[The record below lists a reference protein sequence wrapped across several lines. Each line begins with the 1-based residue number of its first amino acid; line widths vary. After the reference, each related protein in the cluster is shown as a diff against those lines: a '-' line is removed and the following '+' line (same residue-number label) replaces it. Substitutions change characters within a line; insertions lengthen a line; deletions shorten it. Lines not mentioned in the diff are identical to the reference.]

1 MEELDEF
8 GIPIKKTNVKKPI
21 VDEFGIP
28 VKKKD
33 GTNVPSSS
41 STTQKPTSDSATQ
54 SKDGSLVTPK
64 KYRLPNESDF
74 EQMQQQGI
82 VAPPSEIEKR
92 KSVDVKIDR
101 NELLGRQTP
110 VERVE
115 NLPISKTENKKATQE
130 EIANRNTPSIVPIEK
145 EKEAEALYDF
155 KESDKQGLKSK
166 IDEKIE
172 KEDLLLDKPF
182 ASYSSYDKPPIYD
195 PALQTYVEQ
204 EKDNFV
210 SSNFGEDK
218 LSELGIDASDFDGF
232 INKNGYKQDYLNR
245 EEKGLFENDN
255 SRQNPTLA
263 KEANKF
269 RMLNLYIKEKNRR
282 ENLKRDLEANKENLE
297 RPFTEKIKPS
307 QVTVFEPAKIES
319 YVEAELP
326 NLYKKL
332 KERDSENQKILEAH
346 NKGEANLLYGAKQ
359 TFKSGWNGFVDRL
372 NNSFATVYDKIGL
385 DTSAEEV
392 RLLHEENQ
400 MLRPDTRD
408 VGYVSGKKANF
419 DGVNYIVDESGQIY
433 DADKKIRV
441 TDLMFKETYD
451 KINELAQK
459 GERDYI
465 YSPQGTAIQAGG
477 VLGDILVQI
486 LATKG
491 AGNIVSGIS
500 GASKIGLGVDLSK
513 IPMSRNLSNAIIA
526 QSALGYSSGMEETL
540 KTAKEQGLN
549 DDEAQMLASD
559 ASQRMALLYAITAP
573 ISPQTK
579 ATQALFGSESK
590 NLIKKAVLAYKE
602 GGKKGFVETLKGGLP
617 KLAKNIGEF
626 TEEGVKELFQENIQQ
641 TGENYVI
648 NAETNRQAGKQI
660 LKESISGDEFIN
672 TSILSFLTSG
682 LASQA
687 KMPTFFSNAK
697 VDQLKTL
704 GQISQDIPKF
714 ESNLKEMVSS
724 KIITPEIAEKLKA
737 DVKAYSNNQNK
748 IPKDASSEVAMD
760 LMRKLE
766 EINQLESQKKTLD
779 KSFHKGID
787 EKIEAKREEANKLYI
802 NQQNAKTEIPIT
814 QTEQKVEVQEQTKEQ
829 KVEQPQ
835 STASQQNEDGSYG
848 FNLPKADSKKAE
860 IPDWHREEHE
870 GRINQY
876 QKWIDEYKEDLKKEE
891 SKGMLSS
898 WLSDS
903 KTEKKWIKKTIK
915 KYEDKIKL
923 LQENPVEFYRS
934 ELKRVKES
942 HEERVEDDPE
952 FKQRLIDEYGSADFE
967 VTSGNLIDR
976 FNNTIF
982 DYEAVQKTANK
993 NAKQTKQP
1001 TEFQEVSQEVVTP
1014 EVEQKPLE
1022 NEATPP
1028 SNIEPNG
1035 NVQLR
1040 VEQLGESG
1048 AIAEPTAPIN
1058 KEENL
1063 PEATQSTTS
1072 KGNAEVKK
1080 IKVYRGE
1087 PKKVDIQ
1094 NKDIMWVTPNK
1105 ELADEYSYDL
1115 GIGKKGSLEKGIV
1128 TESEIEVPK
1137 NPLILNYKGDTEVK
1151 SKDIGGGLRI
1161 ALKEAYRSGKISIEK
1176 SREIS
1181 EKISKYEDLAGNNL
1195 EAWHTKVNKP
1205 SVTGIFVEI
1214 AKDLGFDGI
1223 QANEG
1228 RKGQDVGYGLFKEAS
1243 TPKNEITQQPSLED
1257 ISSFLT
1263 QKFKANEQAT
1273 TTSANDGSKIES
1285 VQENR
1290 PMGEETKQA
1299 EQKVKKLSLR
1309 GRTPLDKRK
1318 IKDVEMISS
1327 LNTEVYDPYSLVQ
1340 QYFIGGGRILTDDV
1354 KKLLN
1359 SGEEARLRLQYARTK
1374 DKKGSTINE
1383 IAHYLWEEHGEMLN
1397 LESEDF
1403 RDAVEEV
1410 VTSFMSPKAMA
1421 VDLNSRFGMKYQREQ
1436 DFREQEAFYEEAKN
1450 LGIANEEEH
1459 NLALSYLDVMTDEEI
1474 MKLADEYADFEE
1486 FLANEENKKNR
1497 EISDKVRNLKVNLGK
1512 LSGGGLQSNVLGLPV
1527 AIWNTSMDIIATSID
1542 AGMEISDA
1550 IKRGL
1555 NYIQKNHRGQWN
1567 KKQFNDEVLKE
1578 LGVRGI
1584 EINGQ
1589 DVIVKPQTK
1598 EDAKVVDGFYSDIE
1612 KSLIDTKKD
1621 NLTASEWETIIGKS
1635 DEAKWTGLTDW
1646 LSQQQGSVSK
1656 ADIQQ
1661 FLKDNRIQVVE
1672 VVKGKTEWSEV
1683 KKGKWERPI
1692 DKENLQGRKTAGK
1705 VVIQLIDGKYYG
1717 EPSTT
1722 KYTRVFNTLEEAQ
1735 SYYDGVDGF
1744 STDTKFSKYQV
1755 EGEKENYKEVLVTL
1769 PSINESQK
1777 SLDSKLKEKGYV
1789 MTSDGLIYPRTIA
1802 GYADI
1807 NNSPNG
1813 VDFAKLPSEVQ
1824 KIASKLKSTI
1834 GGKDFKS
1841 SHFDEANILVHLRMN
1856 TRTDADGKKVLF
1868 LEEVQSDWGQKG
1880 KKEGFVEDIEKTNWK
1895 TPRVVNGNK
1904 VYDSE
1909 KGDFTI
1915 IDRGNGNISLLN
1927 KDSEELFDGKYTTV
1941 EEAKEGADNEAVQY
1955 GRGGIPTAPFVMD
1968 TNTWTKLGL
1977 KVALKEAVKQGVDKI
1992 AWTTGEQQNDR
2003 YDLSKQVDGID
2014 YVKNENGNYDL
2025 IISTNKGEVLNYD
2038 NQSINQVE
2046 SILGKDMAS
2055 KIDGGEGRKGMIG
2068 NRIDGND
2075 LKVGGKGMKGFY
2087 GSPSEGKL
2095 GIIGEVVK
2103 ALTKQE
2109 PKTITLKTDNGV
2121 PKNEF
2126 SANAVRDELPNV
2138 KNESTQYSID
2148 ITPEL
2153 KSEVEKG
2160 LPMFGNLKEQ
2170 RKAMVNAEV
2179 DKIAQKVKDL
2189 LPGIKDPDLKKQGF
2203 SQDQLIDL
2211 VATAV
2216 KNLIAAGIEIDE
2228 AIKQVVSSLK
2238 ERFGDLGFEI
2248 DPNKVKSILN
2258 PPNNDSNFNDFEKA
2272 VKSIP
2277 ISGIIKKYLSG
2288 ETIEEVYGTPENPQE
2303 YDSKILNDLGR
2314 HGEEV
2319 ITKAKE
2325 IFGID
2330 YIEKSLEALDSSNL
2344 NSFEKAIQYVALMN
2358 EVDLRLQ
2365 NNPNN
2370 ITDKKLQKLIYAKYQ
2385 KNARI
2390 GSLTI
2395 NAGRLMNIMKNGI
2408 DVNKQA
2414 EKIFS
2419 SKQKEAKN
2427 EIEKI
2432 VQVTPDGINKAMDSE
2447 SVDIE
2452 KAIEEG
2458 VEKRITELYSKLP
2471 TARRIKADK
2480 AIRALENIQKRLRSK
2495 TYDATI
2501 GVPIAIIDSGISVI
2515 KNSIKAG
2522 VNIADA
2528 IEAGI
2533 NHIKE
2538 KYGKDWEKESQFRQ
2552 DMLDGFSEEGIDTSK
2567 IEKSNK
2573 DAVKELLIE
2582 AGFSREV
2589 KSKGEVKTL
2598 FDWKKL
2604 AGEEGSVDKIKEN
2617 VENVLKS
2624 KNYSKN
2630 QIEDASKEF
2639 ESEYNRLSEEIINK
2653 GLAELENRNLI
2664 KPSPNRKI
2672 EAKRLAE
2679 LFNYGLMK
2687 GDSVQYDNIMNKV
2700 LGLSDLDAESY
2711 QKIKNATKALAD
2723 IFNAKRKQG
2732 RLTEGAVSSLT
2743 NQINHNIKTILHDQA
2758 FRNASKRYKTA
2769 NIASE
2774 FAGLAQKS
2782 LLENPGNALENILSG
2797 VYASVV
2803 ARSAGALKKELT
2815 PEMRK
2820 QNSINAKVI
2829 FDDINTN
2836 AGLFYGDTNTSLI
2849 TQSRIEE
2856 WLNGKSDNR
2865 LYHAILSFLTGRV
2878 YLQASDSMAKSDI
2891 TNSYFAKNVIEI
2903 LTHKSNPEGPMTAE
2917 EALMYISDNTTGI
2930 KFDEAVVEAK
2940 KIIDEING
2948 KQTKKQIADS
2958 PQAVHR
2964 FAMDIVRDN
2973 LISGG
2978 RMTKDQVEKAYIAGY
2993 KSAGR
2998 DIGHVANNWVSAS
3011 VNYLN
3016 SNIQTML
3023 ENSIKEKE
3031 WDRATLLTL
3040 TSIITKNIMNPFVGG
3055 GTNWIVRN
3063 ATKAGIANP
3072 LSAINLISDYAMRKP
3087 IDLSTETGRKHLEEA
3102 LYRKANFQSTAA
3114 TSLVG
3119 TTIALMTFAL
3129 MKYGDD
3135 EEENLLTIN
3144 EWLKKNEW
3152 AKKYFDKLSP
3162 ETAAVMIAMENEEL
3176 GDHYIKSLG
3185 MKTDYFD
3192 QNMILL
3198 RSLDK
3203 ENQSSV
3209 GIGASI
3215 ATSPFSMPGPWR
3227 MYRDVQNMKRG
3238 LNGIPPIKSEPRITS
3253 FWNGVFKGGFI
3264 DYIGLRPD
3272 AIYGTKE
3279 ELEEAKKQRK
3289 KDEKG
3294 EVYKPSRPTGF

>member
-41 STTQKPTSDSATQ
+41 STTQKPTSDSAMQ

-64 KYRLPNESDF
+64 MRSLKPGEKIYTDKNIPTETPIPKLAPLPKNFDKLQVKEEVKVKAKELFDEINTVDENVAIANLEDAKNDAQPIDYMREGGKKFVNVLSGIGNIFPKGLKALTGGAVDIGEFDTFKPYVPLQEEKEQIKKANPKIQYSQEELQSLAEKLFVEKDLDKQRAKKANDLLQNVDPNIQRIAKSELIKKLDLKNPQLEGNIAQINVIDNTYEEALQELKTLEENVYKLRDIAEKDPTQVENYNQSIDIFNQKINDLKTLEKDYTKLIDQNEVLSSDVNDLEKNIELFKLNYNPYDKFLGRIASSGMKLGAGAMALTSEVLPNSPSNFALKVELGETAKSVLEDAEKIEGKYRRITLDDVQSAADLGRF
-74 EQMQQQGI
+74 
-82 VAPPSEIEKR
+82 
-92 KSVDVKIDR
+92 SVDMLAEQLPVLASVATGYGGLAFVGAGSGGQKTMQMRKELENNPLKYTDSKIA
-101 NELLGRQTP
+101 LTGLSYA
-110 VERVE
+110 
-115 NLPISKTENKKATQE
+115 L
-130 EIANRNTPSIVPIEK
+130 
-145 EKEAEALYDF
+145 AEAIPELQTLKIMNGAKRSLASISQNTAQRELFQNGMKKSFQDLF
-155 KESDKQGLKSK
+155 ERSAKVTKNATFEGLSENATGIMQDY
-166 IDEKIE
+166 IDEKILGNKPTDKQKKR
-172 KEDLLLDKPF
+172 KEEFISGFIMGGGMTTIGEAPAF
-182 ASYSSYDKPPIYD
+182 TSYVLS
-195 PALQTYVEQ
+195 Q
-204 EKDNFV
+204 V
-210 SSNFGEDK
+210 SSQKEMNEVSDK
-218 LSELGIDASDFDGF
+218 LKKLTIFSREL
-232 INKNGYKQDYLNR
+232 
-245 EEKGLFENDN
+245 E
-255 SRQNPTLA
+255 
-263 KEANKF
+263 
-269 RMLNLYIKEKNRR
+269 
-282 ENLKRDLEANKENLE
+282 KENL
-297 RPFTEKIKPS
+297 TESDKKTIQQEIKSITKDIDNTIKSKIKNVES
-307 QVTVFEPAKIES
+307 LSKEQIEEVVKITTRQSDLKTEAQEVKSGNLSDNIKKFKLEQLKQEFQLLEEKRNGIKEGSITTVE
-319 YVEAELP
+319 VLP
-326 NLYKKL
+326 ISDQDKL
-332 KERDSENQKILEAH
+332 KREAL
-346 NKGEANLLYGAKQ
+346 KELKQ
-359 TFKSGWNGFVDRL
+359 EL
-372 NNSFATVYDKIGL
+372 N
-385 DTSAEEV
+385 
-392 RLLHEENQ
+392 
-400 MLRPDTRD
+400 PD
-408 VGYVSGKKANF
+408 GKK
-419 DGVNYIVDESGQIY
+419 DITITDSQI
-433 DADKKIRV
+433 
-441 TDLMFKETYD
+441 T
-451 KINELAQK
+451 
-459 GERDYI
+459 ER
-465 YSPQGTAIQAGG
+465 
-477 VLGDILVQI
+477 
-486 LATKG
+486 
-491 AGNIVSGIS
+491 
-500 GASKIGLGVDLSK
+500 
-513 IPMSRNLSNAIIA
+513 
-526 QSALGYSSGMEETL
+526 
-540 KTAKEQGLN
+540 
-549 DDEAQMLASD
+549 
-559 ASQRMALLYAITAP
+559 
-573 ISPQTK
+573 
-579 ATQALFGSESK
+579 
-590 NLIKKAVLAYKE
+590 
-602 GGKKGFVETLKGGLP
+602 
-617 KLAKNIGEF
+617 
-626 TEEGVKELFQENIQQ
+626 
-641 TGENYVI
+641 
-648 NAETNRQAGKQI
+648 
-660 LKESISGDEFIN
+660 
-672 TSILSFLTSG
+672 
-682 LASQA
+682 
-687 KMPTFFSNAK
+687 
-697 VDQLKTL
+697 
-704 GQISQDIPKF
+704 
-714 ESNLKEMVSS
+714 
-724 KIITPEIAEKLKA
+724 
-737 DVKAYSNNQNK
+737 
-748 IPKDASSEVAMD
+748 
-760 LMRKLE
+760 
-766 EINQLESQKKTLD
+766 
-779 KSFHKGID
+779 
-787 EKIEAKREEANKLYI
+787 ANKLYI
-802 NQQNAKTEIPIT
+802 NQQNAKTEIPIAK
-814 QTEQKVEVQEQTKEQ
+814 TEQKVEVQEQPKNIEQAEEIVAKEPTAVVEEVAPKNEILEAEDMVAPSVQENQKTEEIEPIGQLGTGANIYFQTEKYRVNDLSNGKFVLNIGDKNEVWPIANVEFDNAKEAVQIAEKLNKLRPEGLTKDYNIDGVIENLRNEIKNETQ
-829 KVEQPQ
+829 PTESNPADGNISTGDNVVE
-835 STASQQNEDGSYG
+835 SNGIAEQQNNQAGDVQNANDGNAGKREVELDINEVEG
-848 FNLPKADSKKAE
+848 FLNEEFGDKKPVKTPKQE
-860 IPDWHREEHE
+860 V
-870 GRINQY
+870 
-876 QKWIDEYKEDLKKEE
+876 KKEE
-891 SKGMLSS
+891 
-898 WLSDS
+898 
-903 KTEKKWIKKTIK
+903 
-915 KYEDKIKL
+915 
-923 LQENPVEFYRS
+923 V
-934 ELKRVKES
+934 
-942 HEERVEDDPE
+942 
-952 FKQRLIDEYGSADFE
+952 
-967 VTSGNLIDR
+967 
-976 FNNTIF
+976 
-982 DYEAVQKTANK
+982 
-993 NAKQTKQP
+993 
-1001 TEFQEVSQEVVTP
+1001 
-1014 EVEQKPLE
+1014 
-1022 NEATPP
+1022 
-1028 SNIEPNG
+1028 PNSVG
-1035 NVQLR
+1035 V
-1040 VEQLGESG
+1040 
-1048 AIAEPTAPIN
+1048 
-1058 KEENL
+1058 
-1063 PEATQSTTS
+1063 
-1072 KGNAEVKK
+1072 AEVKK
-1080 IKVYRGE
+1080 E
-1087 PKKVDIQ
+1087 
-1094 NKDIMWVTPNK
+1094 
-1105 ELADEYSYDL
+1105 
-1115 GIGKKGSLEKGIV
+1115 
-1128 TESEIEVPK
+1128 
-1137 NPLILNYKGDTEVK
+1137 
-1151 SKDIGGGLRI
+1151 
-1161 ALKEAYRSGKISIEK
+1161 
-1176 SREIS
+1176 
-1181 EKISKYEDLAGNNL
+1181 
-1195 EAWHTKVNKP
+1195 
-1205 SVTGIFVEI
+1205 
-1214 AKDLGFDGI
+1214 
-1223 QANEG
+1223 
-1228 RKGQDVGYGLFKEAS
+1228 S
-1243 TPKNEITQQPSLED
+1243 TP
-1257 ISSFLT
+1257 
-1263 QKFKANEQAT
+1263 
-1273 TTSANDGSKIES
+1273 
-1285 VQENR
+1285 V
-1290 PMGEETKQA
+1290 KQA
-1299 EQKVKKLSLR
+1299 
-1309 GRTPLDKRK
+1309 
-1318 IKDVEMISS
+1318 
-1327 LNTEVYDPYSLVQ
+1327 
-1340 QYFIGGGRILTDDV
+1340 
-1354 KKLLN
+1354 
-1359 SGEEARLRLQYARTK
+1359 
-1374 DKKGSTINE
+1374 KGFAS
-1383 IAHYLWEEHGEMLN
+1383 
-1397 LESEDF
+1397 
-1403 RDAVEEV
+1403 
-1410 VTSFMSPKAMA
+1410 MA
-1421 VDLNSRFGMKYQREQ
+1421 VD
-1436 DFREQEAFYEEAKN
+1436 
-1450 LGIANEEEH
+1450 
-1459 NLALSYLDVMTDEEI
+1459 
-1474 MKLADEYADFEE
+1474 
-1486 FLANEENKKNR
+1486 
-1497 EISDKVRNLKVNLGK
+1497 
-1512 LSGGGLQSNVLGLPV
+1512 
-1527 AIWNTSMDIIATSID
+1527 
-1542 AGMEISDA
+1542 
-1550 IKRGL
+1550 
-1555 NYIQKNHRGQWN
+1555 
-1567 KKQFNDEVLKE
+1567 
-1578 LGVRGI
+1578 
-1584 EINGQ
+1584 
-1589 DVIVKPQTK
+1589 
-1598 EDAKVVDGFYSDIE
+1598 
-1612 KSLIDTKKD
+1612 
-1621 NLTASEWETIIGKS
+1621 NLTTSLKDFQGRAKEYSEQTYNRIV
-1635 DEAKWTGLTDW
+1635 DEAKQGKLNISSIPPIQIWKNPQTGKFVILAGHSRT
-1646 LSQQQGSVSK
+1646 K
-1656 ADIQQ
+1656 AFSD
-1661 FLKDNRIQVVE
+1661 LA
-1672 VVKGKTEWSEV
+1672 S
-1683 KKGKWERPI
+1683 
-1692 DKENLQGRKTAGK
+1692 GK
-1705 VVIQLIDGKYYG
+1705 VEFSDKYKKSDF
-1717 EPSTT
+1717 ENINSQI
-1722 KYTRVFNTLEEAQ
+1722 VEAETLEEAQ
-1735 SYYDGVDGF
+1735 KIAQESNQGAVQTVVDNAKYVRESLLPTFKNFNQAKTKLKSLYGSAWARIYAYANLNPKGKAMQMLKQF
-1744 STDTKFSKYQV
+1744 QDSNESDSDDKSKKIAEWTGKSRSDFENLTDAHENEIFDYLLKNDKIKTYSELSELLNRRVNGLEEFNTNEPLNFEQKIGRGSNEV
-1755 EGEKENYKEVLVTL
+1755 EIVKQIQDLKNRDIQIKKQIKELQSFGKN
-1769 PSINESQK
+1769 INESQRK
-1777 SLDSKLKEKGYV
+1777 QIKELTAESIKINTV
-1789 MTSDGLIYPRTIA
+1789 DIPNAQVKQKQARA
-1802 GYADI
+1802 ADAEQFDIFSQI
-1807 NNSPNG
+1807 N
-1813 VDFAKLPSEVQ
+1813 EQ
-1824 KIASKLKSTI
+1824 
-1834 GGKDFKS
+1834 
-1841 SHFDEANILVHLRMN
+1841 
-1856 TRTDADGKKVLF
+1856 
-1868 LEEVQSDWGQKG
+1868 
-1880 KKEGFVEDIEKTNWK
+1880 IE
-1895 TPRVVNGNK
+1895 
-1904 VYDSE
+1904 
-1909 KGDFTI
+1909 
-1915 IDRGNGNISLLN
+1915 NGNITPEQVDKFVNDDRKAEEIEPIVKAIESKAKSEN
-1927 KDSEELFDGKYTTV
+1927 KVELEEAVAEV
-1941 EEAKEGADNEAVQY
+1941 EEFLATE
-1955 GRGGIPTAPFVMD
+1955 
-1968 TNTWTKLGL
+1968 
-1977 KVALKEAVKQGVDKI
+1977 
-1992 AWTTGEQQNDR
+1992 
-2003 YDLSKQVDGID
+2003 
-2014 YVKNENGNYDL
+2014 ENKKSEYKFSN
-2025 IISTNKGEVLNYD
+2025 
-2038 NQSINQVE
+2038 
-2046 SILGKDMAS
+2046 
-2055 KIDGGEGRKGMIG
+2055 
-2068 NRIDGND
+2068 
-2075 LKVGGKGMKGFY
+2075 
-2087 GSPSEGKL
+2087 SPSLKNAQAVDSSVL
-2095 GIIGEVVK
+2095 
-2103 ALTKQE
+2103 
-2109 PKTITLKTDNGV
+2109 PITLKATENIL
-2121 PKNEF
+2121 KNEGNWDKAIIGDVKNLGNGWF
-2126 SANAVRDELPNV
+2126 EVGKTVKGESVLYSPTTDKAATIVDSENKGGRNAVYVNDFV
-2138 KNESTQYSID
+2138 KNNPTI
-2148 ITPEL
+2148 
-2153 KSEVEKG
+2153 SEKQ
-2160 LPMFGNLKEQ
+2160 Q
-2170 RKAMVNAEV
+2170 RKNLANAEV

-2189 LPGIKDPDLKKQGF
+2189 LPGIKDPDVKKQGL
-2203 SQDQLIDL
+2203 SQDAIIDL
-2211 VATAV
+2211 VASAV
-2216 KNLIAAGIEIDE
+2216 KNLVSSGIEIDE

-2258 PPNNDSNFNDFEKA
+2258 PPTNDSNFNDFEKA

-2303 YDSKILNDLGR
+2303 YDSKILYDLGR

-2325 IFGID
+2325 IFGLD

-2414 EKIFS
+2414 EKLFS

-2432 VQVTPDGINKAMDSE
+2432 VQVTPDGINKVMDSE

-2458 VEKRITELYSKLP
+2458 VEKRITELYSRLP

-2480 AIRALENIQKRLRSK
+2480 AIKALEKIQKRLRSK

-2552 DMLDGFSEEGIDTSK
+2552 DMFDGFSEEGIDTSK
-2567 IEKSNK
+2567 VEKSNK

-2679 LFNYGLMK
+2679 LFNYGLME

-2723 IFNAKRKQG
+2723 IFNAKRTQG

-2743 NQINHNIKTILHDQA
+2743 NQVNHNIKTILHDQA

-2917 EALMYISDNTTGI
+2917 EALLYISDNTTGI

-2948 KQTKKQIADS
+2948 KQTEKQIADN

-3063 ATKAGIANP
+3063 STKAGIANP

-3162 ETAAVMIAMENEEL
+3162 ETATVMIAMENEEL